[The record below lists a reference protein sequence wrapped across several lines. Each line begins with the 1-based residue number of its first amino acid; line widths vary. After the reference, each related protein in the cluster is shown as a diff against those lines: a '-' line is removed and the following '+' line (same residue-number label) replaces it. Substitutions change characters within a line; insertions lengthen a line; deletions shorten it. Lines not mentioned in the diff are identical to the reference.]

1 MTQQTVI
8 VWMEDSAAYHAAL
21 EELLASHQGQVMES
35 TVQRVDKSVRLNL
48 TVRLE
53 EPFTHAEA
61 MAFFSAHP
69 GVEKIEV

>member
-1 MTQQTVI
+1 
-8 VWMEDSAAYHAAL
+8 
-21 EELLASHQGQVMES
+21 MES

-69 GVEKIEV
+69 SVEKIEV